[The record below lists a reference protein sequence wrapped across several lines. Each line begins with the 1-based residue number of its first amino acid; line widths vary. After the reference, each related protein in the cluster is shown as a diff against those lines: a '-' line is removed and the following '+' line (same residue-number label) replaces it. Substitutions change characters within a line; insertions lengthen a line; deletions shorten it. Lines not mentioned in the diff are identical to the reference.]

1 MMNSDQEPRSKPPLP
16 RTLSSNRVNFT
27 VSRSSLN
34 DLLNPSKLE
43 SSNNHLE
50 VPDAATSYYNSY
62 SHSGNS
68 AVPYGTM
75 YSSSCSPTP
84 ANRNSHSPT
93 VYRRA
98 KSDRLEKILSKNK
111 QTSSSV
117 DKSVESQSKSPSATR
132 TRNIKSSYGSSP
144 AFSNRKRNSVESL
157 NCKTLYHKNIQKS

>member
-1 MMNSDQEPRSKPPLP
+1 MMNADQEPRSKPPLP

-34 DLLNPSKLE
+34 DLLNPSKLD

-50 VPDAATSYYNSY
+50 VPDAATSYYTSY
-62 SHSGNS
+62 SHSGHT

-75 YSSSCSPTP
+75 NSSSCSPTP
-84 ANRNSHSPT
+84 SSRASNYPT

-98 KSDRLEKILSKNK
+98 KSDRLEKILSKSK

-117 DKSVESQSKSPSATR
+117 DKSIESQSKSPSVTR
-132 TRNIKSSYGSSP
+132 ARNINSSYGSSP
-144 AFSNRKRNSVESL
+144 AFSNRKRGSVESL
-157 NCKTLYHKNIQKS
+157 NCKSFN